1 MDGRV
6 VPQAGRSATLGRH
19 LIRRLS
25 TRSSSASMRAE
36 ELRAR
41 VEALNISYGVGMLP
55 RGTIS
60 VGVAAYPEADL
71 DLTEILRVADGAL
84 YRAKH
89 KGRNRVELASGGMVP
104 PLDEVTTR
112 AVAALDAIVA
122 RAETGTITPSD
133 RDTDQQVA

>member
-1 MDGRV
+1 
-6 VPQAGRSATLGRH
+6 
-19 LIRRLS
+19 
-25 TRSSSASMRAE
+25 MRAE

-55 RGTIS
+55 RVTIS
-60 VGVAAYPEADL
+60 VGVAAYPEAGL

-89 KGRNRVELASGGMVP
+89 KGRNRVELASGRMVP
-104 PLDEVTTR
+104 PLDEVTNR